1 MAKTRSDS
9 RFGFGQTV
17 GTVGVLLLGAA
28 VSQPWL
34 KFDIAVAFRQAL
46 QKGAL
51 PSETAGQILF
61 TGSSGPLDKIKDSP
75 QVATLARHIGV
86 ADTGWSQDKYL
97 AGAIIAAALL
107 ALVGVIRSVYASS
120 AYGARRNSPLLAV
133 SGLGAI
139 VCAAVE
145 LWILAPEPRVAM
157 KPDTGL
163 WLLAAGGVMLL
174 LGALTL
180 GNNRRRPFLD
190 DLDADRPMKSF
201 DNTEH
206 LAYSHGAWV
215 PRLPDDRS

>member
-1 MAKTRSDS
+1 MAKSKNDS

-17 GTVGVLLLGAA
+17 GTLGVVLVA
-28 VSQPWL
+28 VSITQPWL
-34 KFDIAVAFRQAL
+34 RFDIAAAFKAAIS
-46 QKGAL
+46 KPTL
-51 PSETAGQILF
+51 PGDTAGQILF
-61 TGSSGPLDKIKDSP
+61 TGSSGPIDKIKDSP
-75 QVATLARHIGV
+75 QVASLAKHIGV
-86 ADTGWSQDKYL
+86 ADTGWAQDKYL
-97 AGAIIAAALL
+97 AAAVVAAAVL
-107 ALVGVIRSVYASS
+107 AMIGVVRSIYASS

-133 SGLGAI
+133 AGLGSI

-145 LWILAPEPRVAM
+145 LWVLAPEPRIAM

-163 WLLAAGGVMLL
+163 WLLAGGGVLLL

-190 DLDADRPMKSF
+190 DLDADRPMKTF

-215 PRLPDDRS
+215 PKLPDDRT